1 MFGNQSA
8 LDLEEVEMLH
18 LVRASGGRHPGKDA
32 TVHRDLGLRGVDP
45 GAGGPY
51 GDPIAF
57 SNHLVQDMAFLQGV
71 ETLVELPH
79 APGVDFPS
87 VIVTLG
93 RPEGNGP
100 FYVSDA
106 QILELT
112 SDNLFVL
119 FGLHTPTRCGGT
131 FNFRMPILGSSLDRG
146 RIGHDGDRYSPR
158 GEVGATCVAPS

>member
-1 MFGNQSA
+1 MDGVRQLPPFGRRSRVPTSRRRGLECKSNLQSRTQIVPSRPMFANQSA

-18 LVRASGGRHPGKDA
+18 LVRASSGRHAGKDA

-79 APGVDFPS
+79 APG
-87 VIVTLG
+87 
-93 RPEGNGP
+93 
-100 FYVSDA
+100 
-106 QILELT
+106 
-112 SDNLFVL
+112 
-119 FGLHTPTRCGGT
+119 
-131 FNFRMPILGSSLDRG
+131 
-146 RIGHDGDRYSPR
+146 
-158 GEVGATCVAPS
+158 